1 MSSLILALDNLSIP
15 TQIGENGQSEYAW
28 SHNINDRIV
37 QLNFQL
43 VRNGLETDLW
53 KVIEELL
60 LHLFKCYKTN
70 TICKEVYISYMSYM
84 YRLIGLTRDIIDG
97 KGEYKLSYMMLGV
110 WLKMSSLTG
119 DQNFIELAKF
129 AFKHFFVDDNGE
141 HPYGS
146 WKDLKGLYAY
156 SVNNF
161 DKCNWTPLINYGIE
175 LANEVLLRDIY
186 SDNPSLLAKWIPR
199 EKSSFNELFTMLAIN
214 FHKDYKFIQTA
225 TNELSRQKAIRKC
238 LTLYRKIISSIN
250 KKLDTVQ
257 IKQCNRNW
265 STIDFNKVTSITL
278 HKQKQAF
285 MNKKHDG
292 TIRYDNPDRVICSNN
307 FSNYLESIRN
317 GINEAKGARIGM
329 ADFTKEALRLLN
341 LDNLDSDN
349 NRDAIDLLN
358 AQWENNCKSI
368 NNDTLG
374 KMIAMVDTS
383 GSMDGDPLMV
393 AIALGIRIAEKSLLG
408 KRVMTFSSCPKWVNL
423 DNCDNKFTEMVK
435 TIDNSDWGMNTNF
448 SSALKMILDAIE
460 TNKLHPNDVE
470 DMVLVILSDMQID
483 QADKNNSKSM
493 YEYMEKIYK
502 DAGMRVWGKPY
513 KPPHILFWNLRSTNG
528 FPTLSSQKNA
538 SMMSGFS
545 PSLLNMF
552 CEEGMTS
559 LQSCTPWSL
568 FIKSLGNERYMCLD
582 TFIRETL

>member
-1 MSSLILALDNLSIP
+1 MSALVLALDNLMTPS
-15 TQIGENGQSEYAW
+15 QLGENGQSEYTW
-28 SHNINDRIV
+28 SYNVNDRIV

-43 VRNGLETDLW
+43 VRNSSETDLW
-53 KVIEELL
+53 KIMEELL
-60 LHLFKCYKTN
+60 LHLYKSYKTN
-70 TICKEVYISYMSYM
+70 TICKEVYVSYMSYM
-84 YRLIGLTRDIIDG
+84 FCLIGLTRDIIDG

-129 AFKHFFVDDNGE
+129 AFKHFFVDDNGG

-146 WKDLKGLYAY
+146 WKDLKGIY
-156 SVNNF
+156 SYSIINF
-161 DKCNWTPLINYGIE
+161 DKCNWNPLINYGIE
-175 LANEVLLRDIY
+175 LANEVLDRDIY

-199 EKSSFNELFTMLAIN
+199 EKSSCGELFTMLAIN
-214 FHKDYKFIQTA
+214 FYKDDKFLQTA
-225 TNELSRQKAIRKC
+225 NTDISRQKAIRKC
-238 LTLYRKIISSIN
+238 LTLYRKIISYIN
-250 KKLDTVQ
+250 RKLDTVQ

-265 STIDFNKVTSITL
+265 SNIDFNKVTSITL

-292 TIRYDNPDRVICSNN
+292 SIRYDHPDRVICSNN
-307 FSNYLESIRN
+307 FSNYLENIRN
-317 GINEAKGARIGM
+317 GTSEAKGARIGM
-329 ADFTKEALRLLN
+329 ADFTKEALRLLKLN
-341 LDNLDSDN
+341 EQDN
-349 NRDAIDLLN
+349 NAIDLLN

-368 NNDTLG
+368 NSEILG

-408 KRVMTFSSCPKWVNL
+408 KRVMTFSATPSWINL
-423 DNCDNKFTEMVK
+423 DNCDNKFTSMVEK
-435 TIDNSDWGMNTNF
+435 IDNSDWGMNTNF
-448 SSALKMILDAIE
+448 ASALKMILDAIE
-460 TNKLHPNDVE
+460 SNKLHPNDVE

-483 QADKNNSKSM
+483 QADRGASKSM

-502 DAGMRVWGKPY
+502 DSGMRVWGKPY
-513 KPPHILFWNLRSTNG
+513 KPPHILFWNLRYTNG
-528 FPTLSSQKNA
+528 FPSLTSQKNA

-568 FIKSLGNERYMCLD
+568 FIKSLANERYMCLD